1 MALKILG
8 GVARGYPLATPRA
21 ETTRPTAVMIKRKLF
36 DWRQRLDDHVFVDL
50 CAGSGAMGFEA
61 LSRGAQR
68 VFLNELTRPAF
79 HVLKDNKVNLE
90 RSFGF
95 DATQITVTNLDVKA
109 WVQRELTYQLPETDS
124 AILYLDPPYE
134 NHALYMD
141 VLRLL
146 KDGGFRGELW
156 VEADRLKGPKR
167 DDLTGAFQTVIKTV
181 EQGDHFVV
189 VGKLV

>member
-1 MALKILG
+1 MSLKILG
-8 GVARGYPLATPRA
+8 GIAKGYPLATPRA

-61 LSRGAQR
+61 LSRGARR

-79 HVLKDNKVNLE
+79 HILKDNKANLE
-90 RSFGF
+90 RAFGF
-95 DATQITVTNLDVKA
+95 EPSQITVTNLDVKA

-124 AILYLDPPYE
+124 AIFYLDPPYE
-134 NHALYMD
+134 NHALYTD

-146 KDGGFRGELW
+146 REMGFQGELW
-156 VEADRLKGPKR
+156 LEADRLKGPKR
-167 DDLTGAFQTVIKTV
+167 EDLTGAFQTVIKTV
-181 EQGDHFVV
+181 EQGDHFVL